1 MTSSDTVQPTLDRLQ
16 RNALVC
22 GVIGVV
28 LVVVLGMRDTQQ
40 LFRSYLF
47 AFVYW
52 ISIPLGCT
60 AILMLHHLTG
70 GWWGLPIRRILE
82 AGSRTIRLMAIL
94 FIPVLFGM
102 SKLYLWANAAIVQSD
117 PILQDKRWW
126 LNPTGFV
133 IRYFIYFGV
142 WFLLVGLLNKWSREQ
157 DQTGNP
163 ALADRMSAISG
174 PGLVFWGFAVSGAA
188 VDWVMSLEPHWYSTI
203 YGLLFIAIE
212 ALIALS
218 FTLFVLRMLS
228 DFPPIKDSVAPSR
241 FNDLGNILLAFVM
254 LWAYLSF
261 DQLII
266 TWAGNLKE
274 EIPWYMQR
282 AFGGWAPVGVAL
294 VILHFFVPFL
304 LLLQRGVKR
313 RLRVLSIVA
322 GWMVLLTL
330 VDIYWI
336 VVPSWD
342 KLSPHVHFID
352 IFAVVGIGGLWVA
365 AFAWQ
370 LKKLPLLP
378 LHDPRFEG
386 VLQHEHGD

>member
-386 VLQHEHGD
+386 VLQHEHRD

>member
-1 MTSSDTVQPTLDRLQ
+1 MTSSETVQPTLDRLQ

-142 WFLLVGLLNKWSREQ
+142 WFLLVGFLNKWSREQ

>member
-28 LVVVLGMRDTQQ
+28 LVVVLGLRDTQQ

-117 PILQDKRWW
+117 PILQEKRWW

-142 WFLLVGLLNKWSREQ
+142 WFL
-157 DQTGNP
+157 P
-163 ALADRMSAISG
+163 
-174 PGLVFWGFAVSGAA
+174 VSYTHLD
-188 VDWVMSLEPHWYSTI
+188 VY
-203 YGLLFIAIE
+203 
-212 ALIALS
+212 
-218 FTLFVLRMLS
+218 
-228 DFPPIKDSVAPSR
+228 
-241 FNDLGNILLAFVM
+241 
-254 LWAYLSF
+254 
-261 DQLII
+261 
-266 TWAGNLKE
+266 
-274 EIPWYMQR
+274 
-282 AFGGWAPVGVAL
+282 
-294 VILHFFVPFL
+294 
-304 LLLQRGVKR
+304 KR
-313 RLRVLSIVA
+313 
-322 GWMVLLTL
+322 
-330 VDIYWI
+330 
-336 VVPSWD
+336 
-342 KLSPHVHFID
+342 
-352 IFAVVGIGGLWVA
+352 
-365 AFAWQ
+365 Q
-370 LKKLPLLP
+370 
-378 LHDPRFEG
+378 E
-386 VLQHEHGD
+386 

>member
-133 IRYFIYFGV
+133 VRYFIYFGV

>member
-1 MTSSDTVQPTLDRLQ
+1 MTSSDAVRPTLDRLQ

-82 AGSRTIRLMAIL
+82 AGSRTIRLMAVL

-102 SKLYLWANAAIVQSD
+102 SKLYLWANAATVQAD
-117 PILQDKRWW
+117 PILQDKHWW

-133 IRYFIYFGV
+133 IRYFVYFGV
-142 WFLLVGLLNKWSREQ
+142 WLLLAGLLNKWSREQ

-163 ALADRMSAISG
+163 VLAERMSAISG

-218 FTLFVLRMLS
+218 FTLFMLRMLS

-294 VILHFFVPFL
+294 VVLHFFVPFL

-322 GWMVLLTL
+322 GWMVVLTL

-342 KLSPHVHFID
+342 KLAPHVHFTD
-352 IFAVVGIGGLWVA
+352 VFAVLGIGGLWVA

-386 VLQHEHGD
+386 VLLHEHGD